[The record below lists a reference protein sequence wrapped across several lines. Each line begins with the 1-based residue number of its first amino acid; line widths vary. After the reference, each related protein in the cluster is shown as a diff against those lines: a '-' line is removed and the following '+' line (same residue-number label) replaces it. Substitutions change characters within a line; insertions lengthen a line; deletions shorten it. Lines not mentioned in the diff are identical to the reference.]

1 MPRTR
6 SGVRGRVVKGLIRIG
21 SLLWVIAVQAA
32 ETDPLARY
40 ETTHTLPDLHHAV
53 GMSLP
58 DDWPAPEDLPL
69 GSRRVVECKTCHG
82 LKDLERIPYR
92 QVDKQAVNFLRGG
105 PYARLDDF
113 CIRCHDRKA
122 LERPNIH
129 ILLDEQGKIR
139 EDRCTYCH
147 EEVQQNRDEPHRAV
161 DYRLRLPPEKLCY
174 GCHGKLPHFNAL
186 EHQAAKPDETMRRH
200 IRASEQQQ
208 GVKLP
213 LSGDGR
219 VMCPTCHA
227 PHQHGVIDAAENPAG
242 RTLHPVDLK
251 RGVEYRD
258 HPWNAVI
265 QRDKAER
272 LKRLNQQQNSHLQL
286 DYRRIEQ
293 EVLLRLEARNG
304 RLCLAC
310 HQFRD

>member
-6 SGVRGRVVKGLIRIG
+6 SGVRGRVVKGLVRIG
-21 SLLWVIAVQAA
+21 SLLWVIALQAA

-147 EEVQQNRDEPHRAV
+147 EEVQQNRDERTGRWIIACACHRKNCATAV
-161 DYRLRLPPEKLCY
+161 
-174 GCHGKLPHFNAL
+174 
-186 EHQAAKPDETMRRH
+186 T
-200 IRASEQQQ
+200 ASCRI
-208 GVKLP
+208 
-213 LSGDGR
+213 S
-219 VMCPTCHA
+219 T
-227 PHQHGVIDAAENPAG
+227 
-242 RTLHPVDLK
+242 
-251 RGVEYRD
+251 
-258 HPWNAVI
+258 PWNIRRPNRTRPCAVI
-265 QRDKAER
+265 SA
-272 LKRLNQQQNSHLQL
+272 H
-286 DYRRIEQ
+286 
-293 EVLLRLEARNG
+293 RNKS
-304 RLCLAC
+304 RVSSC
-310 HQFRD
+310 R